1 MLRQVFWR
9 ARKEVKWDSR
19 MGQGMVG
26 EYLKRTMCVVG
37 GMVGK

>member
-1 MLRQVFWR
+1 M
-9 ARKEVKWDSR
+9 KWDSR

-37 GMVGK
+37 DMVERWVCCERAMGWDE